1 MNFSWGDIETRIE
14 QIKLIKELELSLV
27 KVLIMI
33 DLPGPRIQEDGSH
46 TYDNNIISAITEQ
59 DKEFIKFGA
68 EYEVDY
74 IAVSFVGGPRILKM
88 P

>member
-1 MNFSWGDIETRIE
+1 
-14 QIKLIKELELSLV
+14 
-27 KVLIMI
+27 MI

-74 IAVSFVGGPRILKM
+74 IAVSFVGGPRILKNAVKLSLNT
-88 P
+88 PLPKKLLLK